1 MSDLGFKTLS
11 PENWLEPEPVMS
23 ALKTISLNDSTVS
36 HISRDQWLSRFLKA
50 QLDSAVPLEIRKLF
64 EVARGAATYGYFFY
78 PLYTLAGQQL
88 YRVAETAISIKCKS
102 LGTTRREVRTF
113 QDKISFLQ
121 EQNVIPQHDWIWW
134 DSIRRL
140 RNYSSHPKHQTI
152 VFPQDT
158 LYDLSSVAKHINDLF
173 DERAV

>member
-1 MSDLGFKTLS
+1 MSTITRGILRSGCRDYTRCRTGRWAAHVGVWIMSDLGFKTLS

-23 ALKTISLNDSTVS
+23 VFKTISLNDSTVS

-50 QLDSAVPLEIRKLF
+50 QLDSAVPLEVRRLF

-102 LGTTRREVRTF
+102 LGATRREVRTF
-113 QDKISFLQ
+113 QDKIS
-121 EQNVIPQHDWIWW
+121 
-134 DSIRRL
+134 
-140 RNYSSHPKHQTI
+140 
-152 VFPQDT
+152 
-158 LYDLSSVAKHINDLF
+158 
-173 DERAV
+173 